1 MQRDIS
7 KESED
12 FDMAD
17 NLMNTIEKLGVVP
30 VIVLKD
36 AEKAVPLAE
45 ALLDGGIPCIEVT
58 FRTSAAEESIRRIC
72 KAYPQM
78 MCGAGTVLSIEQ
90 AKKAIDAGAKF
101 IVSPGLDENLVR
113 WCQEHD
119 IPVFPGVCTASEV
132 QAAVGLGL
140 NVLKFFP
147 AESSGGVKMIKD
159 LCGPFPNVRFM
170 TTGGISMAN
179 LAEYAKS
186 PYVVA
191 VGGSWMAK
199 GDMIEKEDWQT
210 ITGLCRQ
217 AVGAI
222 HDFRN
227 AKGCCCEA
235 KDKPKAEQKPA
246 EKSVHKIVTF
256 GEIML
261 RLKSPEHERFF
272 QSPLLEA
279 TFGGGEANVA
289 VSLSIF
295 GEHAQF
301 VTALPKNAIGEGAL
315 SEIRKH
321 GVDVSRINMVD
332 GGRVGIYFL
341 ETGADQRPSLVVY
354 DRADSCIAKAKP
366 SDFDFD
372 AIMADAD
379 WFHVTGIT
387 PAVSQSCA
395 DCALAAMKAAKK
407 AGAKVSIDLNY
418 RKKLWKYGKTA
429 PEVMRELT
437 RYADV
442 IIANE
447 EDIQKCLDISAPVDV
462 TSGKIDTDVYKVL
475 TAEVKKQFPN
485 ISHVAVSLR
494 ESKSADRNG
503 WSAALNGKTGFYHS
517 RHYEMNDIVD
527 RVGGGDSF
535 AAGIIF
541 GLLNYEDEEFAL
553 NFAVASSA
561 LKHTIPGDFNLTRRS
576 EVEALCKGDGSGR
589 VQR

>member
-1 MQRDIS
+1 
-7 KESED
+7 
-12 FDMAD
+12 MAD
-17 NLMNTIEKLGVVP
+17 LMKTIESLGIVP

-36 AEKAVPLAE
+36 AAKAEPLAK

-58 FRTSAAEESIRRIC
+58 FRTSAAEESIKRIT

-78 MCGAGTVLSIEQ
+78 TCGAGTVLTIDQ
-90 AKKAIDAGAKF
+90 AQRAIDAGASF
-101 IVSPGLDENLVR
+101 IVSPGLDEKLVR
-113 WCQEHD
+113 WCQERS

-179 LAEYAKS
+179 LAEYVKS

-199 GDMIEKEDWQT
+199 GDLIEKEDWKT
-210 ITGLCRQ
+210 ITTMCNE
-217 AVGAI
+217 AVEAI
-222 HDFRN
+222 KCIKSQPKEEKN
-227 AKGCCCEA
+227 APIEK
-235 KDKPKAEQKPA
+235 KAAFEK
-246 EKSVHKIVTF
+246 KSVHKIVTF

-272 QSPLLEA
+272 QSPVLEA

-289 VSLSIF
+289 VSLAIF

-301 VTALPKNAIGEGAL
+301 VTALPKNAIGESAL
-315 SEIRKH
+315 AEIRKH

-372 AIMADAD
+372 AIMDGAD

-395 DCALAAMKAAKK
+395 DCALSAMKAAK
-407 AGAKVSIDLNY
+407 
-418 RKKLWKYGKTA
+418 
-429 PEVMRELT
+429 
-437 RYADV
+437 
-442 IIANE
+442 
-447 EDIQKCLDISAPVDV
+447 
-462 TSGKIDTDVYKVL
+462 
-475 TAEVKKQFPN
+475 
-485 ISHVAVSLR
+485 
-494 ESKSADRNG
+494 
-503 WSAALNGKTGFYHS
+503 
-517 RHYEMNDIVD
+517 
-527 RVGGGDSF
+527 
-535 AAGIIF
+535 
-541 GLLNYEDEEFAL
+541 
-553 NFAVASSA
+553 
-561 LKHTIPGDFNLTRRS
+561 
-576 EVEALCKGDGSGR
+576 
-589 VQR
+589 